1 MIGSRF
7 MFELRKGLRKLWV
20 RTSFFAGAGIAV
32 VALTPLI
39 SPFLP
44 TWLAEIEAANA
55 IESILNILATSMLA
69 VTTFSVSIMLTAY
82 GAASGSGTPRAV
94 TLLKEDVTS
103 QMVLATFL
111 GSFLFSLFALIGV
124 RSGVFDKAGRV
135 VLFFATMWVVMAV
148 VLALIRWITHL
159 TSFGRLE
166 DTVARVEVAAVD
178 AMRMRVDQPF
188 LGGKPLV
195 DLDEDWQDRWTPVY
209 PEASGYLCHVDMP
222 ALQKM
227 AQAAGG
233 SDGPPQIRL
242 DVLPGSFVHRKRALV
257 WLSPLVMQDKDSA
270 ACMDTACK
278 AFTIAAARTFDQ
290 DPRFGLSVLSEIA
303 ERALSPAVNDPGTA
317 LDVLGRQFRVLELWH
332 KDAPE
337 DAPDFAQVEVPGL
350 SMDDLLEDA
359 FAAIARDGAG
369 VVSVQLRLQKL
380 LFALTQTRPTLFAK
394 PALRLSYRA
403 MSEVGKSSIYAE
415 DLRRI
420 EAAHKALHDRVIALA

>member
-7 MFELRKGLRKLWV
+7 MFQLRKGLRKLWV
-20 RTSFFAGAGIAV
+20 RTSFFAVSGIAV
-32 VALTPLI
+32 VALTPLV
-39 SPFLP
+39 SPYLP
-44 TWLAEIEAANA
+44 DWLAGIEAANA

-111 GSFLFSLFALIGV
+111 GAFLFSLFALIGV
-124 RSGVFDKAGRV
+124 RSGVFDQAGRV
-135 VLFFATMWVVMAV
+135 VLFFASMWVTLAV
-148 VLALIRWITHL
+148 VLALVRWITHL
-159 TSFGRLE
+159 TNFGRLE
-166 DTVARVEVAAVD
+166 DTVARVEVAAVA
-178 AMRMRVDQPF
+178 AMQARVDQPY
-188 LGGKPLV
+188 LGGVPLPPLS
-195 DLDEDWQDRWTPVY
+195 DDWKGTWTPVY
-209 PEASGYLCHVDMP
+209 AKSSGYLCHVDMP
-222 ALQKM
+222 ALQKI
-227 AQAAGG
+227 ASAAGG
-233 SDGPPQIRL
+233 ADGPPLIRL
-242 DVLPGSFVHRKRALV
+242 DVLPGGFVHQKRALA
-257 WLSPLVMQDKDSA
+257 WLAPQILQSESDEDCVVV
-270 ACMDTACK
+270 ACK
-278 AFTIAAARTFDQ
+278 AFTIASARTFDQ

-332 KDAPE
+332 LRAPE
-337 DAPDFAQVEVPGL
+337 ARPDFARVAVPGL

-380 LFALTQTRPTLFAK
+380 LVALTQSSPDLFAL
-394 PALRLSYRA
+394 AARRLSDRA
-403 MSEVGKSSIYAE
+403 MSEAAKTTIYAE

-420 EAAHKALHDRVIALA
+420 EAAHKDLHDRVRALV